1 VNAERR
7 EGYSFPGRDKRKET
21 NGMKTQMAW
30 SERTD
35 LLRDALS
42 QGGAFLVA
50 NDAKGHPNPM
60 TIGWGQVGIV
70 WGHPVFTV
78 FVRKSRY
85 TFECI
90 RSAETFTV
98 NVPRSG
104 ELKDAL
110 ILCGT
115 QSGRDMDKVVEAGLT
130 MIQGRSVDT
139 PVIQECILNYECRI
153 LARTQQEREDF
164 SSDDVLAQFYPTPDH
179 HLVILG
185 EIVDAYG
192 ETA

>member
-1 VNAERR
+1 
-7 EGYSFPGRDKRKET
+7 
-21 NGMKTQMAW
+21 MKAQMAW

-50 NDAKGHPNPM
+50 NDDNGRPNPM

-70 WGHPVFTV
+70 WGRPVFTV

-85 TFECI
+85 TFECV
-90 RSAETFTV
+90 RSSETFTV
-98 NVPRSG
+98 NVPRAD

-115 QSGRDMDKVVEAGLT
+115 KSGRDVDKVVEAGLT
-130 MIQGRSVDT
+130 MIQGRTVDT
-139 PVIQECILNYECRI
+139 PIINECILNYECRI
-153 LARTQQEREDF
+153 IARTQQVKEDF
-164 SSDDVLAQFYPTPDH
+164 SSDEVLAQYYPKPDH

-192 ETA
+192 AAA